1 MAQLEFFAVHADLQ
15 QVVEFLYGETDFHVY
30 ELYSAYGQELR
41 EFKSFAELDAAFDI
55 GQDIHGHGHAALLS
69 LWSPA
74 VMKTPHITRVKL
86 DPKHC
91 DGFTFRY
98 TTGGWGAVQLYL
110 GGLHARIVTKSHF
123 GHGSERG
130 ARSLGYRSG
139 VDWKALAKL
148 SNRVRYHVSK
158 RLAVAKVPGR
168 PVLSAA
174 YELYREGYEL
184 KEAAAHPTSYTAVRA
199 GSVIDMPSRVAR
211 KSP

>member
-1 MAQLEFFAVHADLQ
+1 MAQLDFFAVRQDLRH
-15 QVVEFLYGETDFHVY
+15 VIEFLYEETDFRIY
-30 ELYSAYGQELR
+30 ELYSAFGQELR

-55 GQDIHGHGHAALLS
+55 GRDKHGHGHSVLLS

-74 VMKTPHITRVKL
+74 VMKSPHITRVKL
-86 DPKHC
+86 DPMHC
-91 DGFTFRY
+91 HGFTFRY

-110 GGLHARIVTKSHF
+110 GGLHVKVVTKSHF
-123 GHGSERG
+123 GHGTERG

-168 PVLSAA
+168 PVLPAA
-174 YELYREGYEL
+174 YKLHREGYEL
-184 KEAAAHPTSYTAVRA
+184 KEAAEHSTSYIAVAA
-199 GSVIDMPSRVAR
+199 GSA
-211 KSP
+211 